1 MIRTLPA
8 AVLVSAALLA
18 PAQASAQDTG
28 QPDGFWLSAG
38 LGPAVSESAGWGVTG
53 YVRMGTTLR
62 PRLRL
67 GGQALLYEGVQFS
80 SKVRSNLTLSLLARP
95 LRESGLFLKAG
106 LGLATEKEPDEGSF
120 DRSGRPTGQHTVLR
134 PGANLGIGHELR
146 LGGSLYLTPNF
157 DVALGLF
164 EDGPLDPDAVF
175 VLTLG
180 LGFR

>member
-1 MIRTLPA
+1 MSRALPA
-8 AVLVSAALLA
+8 AVLLSAALLA
-18 PAQASAQDTG
+18 PAPASAQDSG

-53 YVRMGTTLR
+53 YVRMGTTLG

-67 GGQALLYEGVQFS
+67 GGQALLYERVQYT

-95 LRESGLFLKAG
+95 LRDSGLFLKGG
-106 LGLATEKEPDEGSF
+106 LGLATEEEAFF
-120 DRSGRPTGQHTVLR
+120 DRDAGRTRETTEIR

-146 LGGSLYLTPNF
+146 LGGGNLFLTPNF

-164 EDGPLDPDAVF
+164 DDGFLDPDAVF